1 MADVSL
7 ICMQAS
13 NSKHKDN
20 IREVKKFGRRALVL
34 NIVGCV
40 LHVLF
45 VTLIAIGFII
55 GVSVSLNS

>member
-1 MADVSL
+1 MADIFL
-7 ICMQAS
+7 MQAS

-20 IREVKKFGRRALVL
+20 IREVKKFGRRAFVL

-45 VTLIAIGFII
+45 VTLIAIGFIT
-55 GVSVSLNS
+55 GVSVSLNN

>member
-1 MADVSL
+1 
-7 ICMQAS
+7 MQAS

-45 VTLIAIGFII
+45 VALIAIGFIT